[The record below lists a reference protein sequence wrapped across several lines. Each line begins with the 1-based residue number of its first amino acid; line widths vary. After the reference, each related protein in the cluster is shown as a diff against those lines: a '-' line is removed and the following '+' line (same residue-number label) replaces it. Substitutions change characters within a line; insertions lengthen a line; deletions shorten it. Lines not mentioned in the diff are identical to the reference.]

1 VTEPLNELVEFLA
14 HQSWRC
20 QYRTRYGVCQ
30 CGLDDLTDRLGLPR
44 VAVDD
49 PESPEALAR
58 RAELAERG
66 RLARL
71 ERGA

>member
-1 VTEPLNELVEFLA
+1 MTEPLSELVAYLA

-20 QYRTRYGVCQ
+20 QYRTRYGACQ

-44 VAVDD
+44 VTVDD
-49 PESPEALAR
+49 PESREALAR

-66 RLARL
+66 RL
-71 ERGA
+71 ERDA